1 MKTLDR
7 LFWPLLV
14 AFIVCVAIVV
24 VVVVLPALSNQY
36 GVWLDFQSFV
46 LKGM

>member
-14 AFIVCVAIVV
+14 AFIVCVAVIVV
-24 VVVVLPALSNQY
+24 ALVLPTIANGGDMFGHY
-36 GVWLDFQSFV
+36 LDV
-46 LKGM
+46 IGGM